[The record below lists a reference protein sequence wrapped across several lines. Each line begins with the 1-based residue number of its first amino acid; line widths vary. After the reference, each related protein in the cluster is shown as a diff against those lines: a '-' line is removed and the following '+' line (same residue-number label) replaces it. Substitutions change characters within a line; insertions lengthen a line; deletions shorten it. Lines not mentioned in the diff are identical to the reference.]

1 MFLLLMQVT
10 VLQYNTMYDVFWY
23 SIPPPQSAPSGPTR
37 SVIRNPLVQ
46 SRFSCHHFYLYKKM
60 IHFVLFNDYIFFYI
74 IWFTSILK
82 ILMQDIFFQYLY
94 DTAYNFIMPYII
106 KEKGETAKKTVITPI
121 VKTIQADKNIYI
133 CCGWEFFPGI
143 M

>member
-1 MFLLLMQVT
+1 
-10 VLQYNTMYDVFWY
+10 
-23 SIPPPQSAPSGPTR
+23 
-37 SVIRNPLVQ
+37 
-46 SRFSCHHFYLYKKM
+46 
-60 IHFVLFNDYIFFYI
+60 
-74 IWFTSILK
+74 
-82 ILMQDIFFQYLY
+82 MQDIFFQYLY

-133 CCGWEFFPGI
+133 CCDWEFFPGI